1 MGDVAYSIHQD
12 PEHKTEIVVH
22 VDEQLGE
29 SRRSDLVD
37 ALQGMNGI
45 TSAEFCPLRYHL
57 MLVNYNR
64 DNLSSQDVLIGIKS
78 QNIHAQ
84 LVGPV

>member
-1 MGDVAYSIHQD
+1 MGNVAYTIHQN
-12 PEHKTEIVVH
+12 PEHNAEIVVH
-22 VDEQLGE
+22 VNEQLGE

-37 ALQGMNGI
+37 ALEGKEGI
-45 TSAEFCPLRYHL
+45 MSAEFCPLRYHL

-64 DNLSSQDVLIGIKS
+64 DTLSSQDVLSGIKS

-84 LVGPV
+84 LIGPV